1 MLIIEADH
9 LIAHAAAP
17 LQSGAA
23 VVVIDGLVH
32 AIGPRAEL
40 RAHYPLARRLDLGG
54 SLLLPGLIN
63 AHQHGRGLSQIQLGY
78 PDDQLEPWIARRR
91 GRGAPDTYALTRLAA
106 LRMLA
111 NGVTATLH
119 ANYSYASGDYE
130 AELRAAIRAY
140 ADTGLRATIAVGYA
154 DRGALIYPPDDEA
167 AFVSMLSAKARGL
180 IRAGRPAYLPLTET
194 LDLMARL
201 CAEYAGHP
209 TLSFAYGPAG
219 PQWVSDEAWRVLAG
233 DAARRGLGLHFHL
246 LESPAQ
252 AACARQLYPSGVLA
266 HLERLGVF
274 QAAASAAHF
283 VHATERDIADAA
295 RLGIAIVTNPGS
307 NMRLGN
313 GPPPLDALHR
323 AGVCIAIGSD
333 NCTLQDDEDLLAELR
348 LADALTR
355 RGRTDDVMGGMWM
368 LDAATGAGTQAA
380 FLNGTGAIAP
390 GMKADLIA
398 LDLDPTQ
405 GAFLDPD
412 MGLLDVTMARAKGRD
427 VTLTMVAGRILYHKA
442 KFPGADLAQARRA
455 ACRTAYAARSA
466 GPDTQAAAEEIA
478 EALRRHYTQ
487 PVRT

>member
-1 MLIIEADH
+1 
-9 LIAHAAAP
+9 
-17 LQSGAA
+17 
-23 VVVIDGLVH
+23 
-32 AIGPRAEL
+32 
-40 RAHYPLARRLDLGG
+40 
-54 SLLLPGLIN
+54 
-63 AHQHGRGLSQIQLGY
+63 
-78 PDDQLEPWIARRR
+78 
-91 GRGAPDTYALTRLAA
+91 
-106 LRMLA
+106 
-111 NGVTATLH
+111 
-119 ANYSYASGDYE
+119 
-130 AELRAAIRAY
+130 
-140 ADTGLRATIAVGYA
+140 
-154 DRGALIYPPDDEA
+154 
-167 AFVSMLSAKARGL
+167 
-180 IRAGRPAYLPLTET
+180 
-194 LDLMARL
+194 MARL

-355 RGRTDDVMGGMWM
+355 RGRADDVTGGMWM

-380 FLNGTGAIAP
+380 FLNGAGAIAP

-412 MGLLDVTMARAKGRD
+412 MGLLDATMARAKGRD
-427 VTLTMVAGRILYHKA
+427 VTLTMVAGASFIIRPS
-442 KFPGADLAQARRA
+442 FPALIWRKPPCRLPDGICVPISGTRHPSCSRRNRRNPTPSLHATSQDLTLLDGSA
-455 ACRTAYAARSA
+455 AVKRKRKGTC
-466 GPDTQAAAEEIA
+466 P
-478 EALRRHYTQ
+478 
-487 PVRT
+487 